1 MNIKFI
7 LRQYVKTAVNRVFL
21 PIVYRWYRR
30 FPVQKNKV
38 IFADG
43 HHRELPYSMVCMYD
57 CLKKRGMDTELH
69 LADFGRD
76 GYMSG
81 MRAMLRFMKSYAT
94 AGYVFLCDYYVP
106 AGSCKRRPET
116 QVIQLWHACGALKRF
131 GYDAADDMSSFYKG
145 NSMKNCTLVTVSSK
159 LCEPVYAKALGIYE
173 SAVKA
178 LGISRTDRYF
188 DEAYKKDCRRR
199 FFEACPKAQGKKI
212 VLWAPTFRG
221 NARSPRLEGAEAVM
235 RVQNSLGDA
244 YFWVKKLHPHLEG
257 AYGKST
263 VDMLTEEVMAAADV
277 LITDYS
283 SVLFD
288 FMVYKKPVVLFAPDG
303 ADYEAGRGFYLDYEK
318 IPAFHAKTAKALEY
332 AVVRAC
338 AGETAAPQEVYDDFY
353 NKYMAQC
360 DGHATERIIQEVMKN
375 GRN

>member
-21 PIVYRWYRR
+21 PVVYSWYRR
-30 FPVQKNKV
+30 RPVQKDKV

-43 HHRELPYSMVCMYD
+43 HHHEIPYSMAYMYD
-57 CLKKRGMDTELH
+57 CLKKKEMNIELH
-69 LADFGRD
+69 MSDFGKD
-76 GYMSG
+76 SYISG
-81 MRAMLRFMKSYAT
+81 IRAMVRFMKSYAT
-94 AGYVFLCDYYVP
+94 AEYVFLCDYYVP

-145 NSMKNCTLVTVSSK
+145 NSMKNCTLVTVSSR
-159 LCEPVYAKALGIYE
+159 LCEPIYAKALGLPK
-173 SAVKA
+173 SSVKA

-188 DEAYKKDCRRR
+188 DKAYKEDCRQR
-199 FFEACPKAQGKKI
+199 FFAACPAAHGKKVI
-212 VLWAPTFRG
+212 LWAPTFRG
-221 NARSPRLEGAEAVM
+221 NARAARLEGADAVAC
-235 RVQNSLGDA
+235 VQNSLGDE

-257 AYGKST
+257 VYGKST

-288 FMVYKKPVVLFAPDG
+288 FMVYHKPVVLFAPDS
-303 ADYEAGRGFYLDYEK
+303 ADYEEARGFYLDYEK
-318 IPAFHAKTAKALEY
+318 LPAFCAKTAKALESSIR
-332 AVVRAC
+332 RAC
-338 AGETAAPQEVYDDFY
+338 AGEAAASQEAYDDFY
-353 NKYMAQC
+353 NKYMARC
-360 DGHATERIIQEVMKN
+360 DGHATERIIQEVIKN